1 MRERKLP
8 LVYCWT
14 GRVLLPVFTFVQVFA
29 AGPSWAQ
36 GDGGLT
42 VTGAPVASTSVGTN
56 ANVGEVRIS
65 GTNVLTA
72 AGTVTPTEPELIT
85 LNLEAADLKTVLLY
99 LAEITG
105 ETILPASTVR
115 GEVTI
120 INPKPVTREQ
130 AKQII
135 YSILES
141 MNFTVVK
148 YDHLVKVIP
157 SGDAKSRPIKTLQP
171 PEDVS
176 KMDTE
181 DIIRAQVIYP
191 KHILAKDVET
201 FITPL
206 LTPGSG
212 KVIINEPTGAV
223 IIIDTGP
230 NIKRLM
236 EIIDLIDRVIEGGQ
250 VDIEII
256 PLQHADEKDMAT
268 LLGNVFSAPALRAPT
283 SQRVTLSG
291 AAQVPGAP
299 TGPGAAGAPARP
311 GAPGVTARM
320 ELDLTKVKSDV
331 AFLPESRS
339 RSLIVISARYY
350 MPLIKSLIARLDVP
364 SSEKDDVVHI
374 YPLQHA
380 KADEISATLAEIFA
394 VRGEGAGGAGV
405 RRPITQPGREEER
418 GRLERMR
425 GPEVY
430 RPGLGGMMT
439 REGVSRSQP
448 PTTARSG
455 AQLVGNTMTHLSGK
469 VDVLYDL
476 PSNSLIIIC
485 AATIYDVVKRII
497 QKLDQRVPQVWIE
510 AVIVEVSRNK
520 DFNLGVG
527 WKDMFYEGHK
537 DNSVSLI
544 KMLDTSL
551 APALDEKTGR
561 IQPGAQPGIA
571 YAYGV
576 RDKYGNFDPYFT
588 LQTAEGVTDINVL
601 STPSILASNNK
612 EALISVGK
620 TVPYLNYSRGDT
632 AVIRDY
638 SYSFLE
644 ISIQLSVIPMINKY
658 GEVAMDTQVD
668 VLEDGG
674 PSNPDDP
681 SAPPI
686 TLQRS
691 ARTTV
696 VVQDGQTLVIGGLI
710 KDDFKTT
717 INKVPIL
724 GDIPIIKHAFRTKKD
739 MKAKQELLIFITP
752 HVVQDYAEGNMLT
765 EGVRKR
771 YRGASA
777 FVTSRDRAMLYDDM
791 NIEQRSTTIYDDWR
805 EFEKHIE
812 RAESYLMVREEEYA
826 TNVVVTGPYIPAE
839 YREQRKPYEGRLIEE
854 EEPMTTPVP
863 APTEEKP
870 PSDQVPAGAERP
882 SVSLPAI
889 IARERALVEAVR

>member
-1 MRERKLP
+1 MRRQNLST
-8 LVYCWT
+8 VQCWT
-14 GRVLLPVFTFVQVFA
+14 GRLLLPVFTFAQVFV
-29 AGPSWAQ
+29 AGPVWAQ
-36 GDGGLT
+36 DAVGLT
-42 VTGAPVASTSVGTN
+42 VTGAPVASATTPTN
-56 ANVGEVRIS
+56 ATVGEVRIT
-65 GTNVLTA
+65 GTNVVSGAQAVTA
-72 AGTVTPTEPELIT
+72 EEPELIT
-85 LNLEAADLKTVLLY
+85 LNLEEADLKTVLLY

-115 GEVTI
+115 GTVTI
-120 INPKPVTREQ
+120 INPKPVTREE

-135 YSILES
+135 FSILES
-141 MNFTVVK
+141 MNFTVVQ

-181 DIIRAQVIYP
+181 DIVRAQVIYP

-212 KVIINEPTGAV
+212 KIIVNEPTGAV
-223 IIIDTGP
+223 IMIDTGP

-236 EIIDLIDRVIEGGQ
+236 EIVDLIDRVIEGGQ

-256 PLQHADEKDMAT
+256 PLQHADEKDLAT
-268 LLGNVFSAPALRAPT
+268 LLGSVFSAPALKAAT

-291 AAQVPGAP
+291 GAAGAAR
-299 TGPGAAGAPARP
+299 GAAGAPAPGQPAP
-311 GAPGVTARM
+311 GAPAVAPAM
-320 ELDLTKVKSDV
+320 ELDLTKIKSDV

-350 MPLIKSLIARLDVP
+350 MPLIKSLIARLDIP

-394 VRGEGAGGAGV
+394 VRGEGATGVGGV
-405 RRPITQPGREEER
+405 RRTPTETPRTEER
-418 GRLERMR
+418 DRFGRSMR
-425 GPEVY
+425 APNVY
-430 RPGLGGMMT
+430 RPGFGGT
-439 REGVSRSQP
+439 RDMLSRSQP
-448 PTTARSG
+448 PSTAQRSSG

-520 DFNLGVG
+520 DFNLGIG
-527 WKDMFYEGHK
+527 WKDMFYEGHA
-537 DNSVSLI
+537 DNSASLI

-551 APALDEKTGR
+551 APAIDEATGG

-576 RDKYGNFDPYFT
+576 RDKYGRFDPYFT
-588 LQTAEGVTDINVL
+588 LQTAEGVKDINVL

-612 EALISVGK
+612 TADISVGK
-620 TVPYLNYSRGDT
+620 TVPYQNYSRGDSDI
-632 AVIRDY
+632 IRDY

-644 ISIQLSVIPMINKY
+644 INIQLSVTPIINKY
-658 GEVAMDTQVD
+658 GEVAMETLVN

-691 ARTTV
+691 AQTTV

-739 MKAKQELLIFITP
+739 TKAKQELLIFITP
-752 HVVQDYAEGNMLT
+752 HVVQDYTEGNMLT
-765 EGVRKR
+765 DGVRKR

-777 FVTSRDRAMLYDDM
+777 FLTSRDRTMLYDDM

-812 RAESYLMVREEEYA
+812 RAESYLMVREEQIT
-826 TNVVVTGPYIPAE
+826 TNVVMGPYISPE
-839 YREQRKPYEGRLIEE
+839 YRATIKPYEGRLIEE
-854 EEPMTTPVP
+854 NIDERPELEPLNQHEEEEP
-863 APTEEKP
+863 AADEE
-870 PSDQVPAGAERP
+870 PSA
-882 SVSLPAI
+882 SLPAI
-889 IARERALVEAVR
+889 LARERALVDRAR

>member
-1 MRERKLP
+1 MRQGTLGRIHR
-8 LVYCWT
+8 WT
-14 GRVLLPVFTFVQVFA
+14 GRVLLPVFTFVQLFV
-29 AGPSWAQ
+29 AGPARAAE
-36 GDGGLT
+36 GMALT
-42 VTGAPVASTSVGTN
+42 VTGAPVANVTGTTN
-56 ANVGEVRIS
+56 VSVGEVRIS

-72 AGTVTPTEPELIT
+72 AGTVTAAEPELIT

-141 MNFTVVK
+141 MNFTVVQ

-212 KVIINEPTGAV
+212 KVVINEPTGAV

-256 PLQHADEKDMAT
+256 PLQHADEKDLAT
-268 LLGNVFSAPALRAPT
+268 LLGNVFSSPALRAPT

-291 AAQVPGAP
+291 TAV
-299 TGPGAAGAPARP
+299 PGAAGGGGAPGAAPAP
-311 GAPGVTARM
+311 GAPGVTQRM

-331 AFLPESRS
+331 AFIPESRT
-339 RSLIVISARYY
+339 RSIIVISARYY

-394 VRGEGAGGAGV
+394 VRGEGTGAGA
-405 RRPITQPGREEER
+405 RRPTAPTPRTEETERFGRT
-418 GRLERMR
+418 RM
-425 GPEVY
+425 PEVY
-430 RPGLGGMMT
+430 RPGLGGMTT
-439 REGVSRSQP
+439 RERLSRSQP
-448 PTTARSG
+448 PSTTARSG

-537 DNSVSLI
+537 DNSLSLI

-561 IQPGAQPGIA
+561 IVPGAQPGIA

-620 TVPYLNYSRGDT
+620 TVPYQNYSRGDT

-644 ISIQLSVIPMINKY
+644 INIQLSVIPIINKY

-739 MKAKQELLIFITP
+739 VKAKQELLIFITP
-752 HVVQDYAEGNMLT
+752 HVVQDYTEGNMLT
-765 EGVRKR
+765 AGVQKR
-771 YRGASA
+771 YRGATA
-777 FVTSRDRAMLYDDM
+777 FVSSRDRTMLYDDM
-791 NIEQRSTTIYDDWR
+791 NIERRSTTIYDDWR

-812 RAESYLMVREEEYA
+812 RAESYLMVREEAYE
-826 TNVVVTGPYIPAE
+826 TNVVVTGPYIPVE
-839 YREQRKPYEGRLIEE
+839 YREKMKPYEGRLIEE
-854 EEPMTTPVP
+854 DIEEEPEG
-863 APTEEKP
+863 AAEEKEEP
-870 PSDQVPAGAERP
+870 PVAPEQPRA
-882 SVSLPAI
+882 SLPAI
-889 IARERALVEAVR
+889 LARERAIVDAVR

>member
-1 MRERKLP
+1 VRRQNLSRMQ
-8 LVYCWT
+8 CWT
-14 GRVLLPVFTFVQVFA
+14 GRVLLPVFTFAQVFV
-29 AGPSWAQ
+29 AGPGWAQ
-36 GDGGLT
+36 DAAGLT
-42 VTGAPVASTSVGTN
+42 VTGTPVASTPASTN
-56 ANVGEVRIS
+56 ATIGEVKIT
-65 GTNVLTA
+65 GTNVAASTQAITA
-72 AGTVTPTEPELIT
+72 EEPELIT

-120 INPKPVTREQ
+120 INPKPVTRAQ

-135 YSILES
+135 FSILES
-141 MNFTVVK
+141 MNFTVVQ

-171 PEDVS
+171 PQDVAA
-176 KMDTE
+176 MDTE

-223 IIIDTGP
+223 IMIDTGP

-236 EIIDLIDRVIEGGQ
+236 EIVELIDRVIEGGQ

-256 PLQHADEKDMAT
+256 PLQHADEKDLAT
-268 LLGNVFSAPALRAPT
+268 LLGSVFSSPALKAAT

-291 AAQVPGAP
+291 SAAAPGAAAPGAP
-299 TGPGAAGAPARP
+299 AAPAV
-311 GAPGVTARM
+311 APVM

-331 AFLPESRS
+331 AFIAESRS

-350 MPLIKSLIARLDVP
+350 MPLIKSLIARLDIP

-394 VRGEGAGGAGV
+394 VRGEGAGGAGGAV
-405 RRPITQPGREEER
+405 RRPTPQETPRPEARDRFGRS
-418 GRLERMR
+418 LST
-425 GPEVY
+425 PDVY
-430 RPGLGGMMT
+430 RPGFSGT
-439 REGVSRSQP
+439 RDMLSRSQP
-448 PTTARSG
+448 PSTPQRTSG
-455 AQLVGNTMTHLSGK
+455 AQLIGNTMTHLSGK

-527 WKDMFYEGHK
+527 WKDMFYEGHA
-537 DNSVSLI
+537 DNSASLI

-551 APALDEKTGR
+551 APALDENGR
-561 IQPGAQPGIA
+561 IAPGAQPGIA

-576 RDKYGNFDPYFT
+576 RDKYGKFDPYFT
-588 LQTAEGVTDINVL
+588 LQTAEGVQDINVL

-612 EALISVGK
+612 TADISVGK
-620 TVPYLNYSRGDT
+620 TVPYQNYSRGDT
-632 AVIRDY
+632 DIIRDY

-644 ISIQLSVIPMINKY
+644 INIQLSVTPIINKY
-658 GEVAMDTQVD
+658 GEVAMEMLVN

-691 ARTTV
+691 AQTTV

-717 INKVPIL
+717 LNKVPVL

-739 MKAKQELLIFITP
+739 VKAKQELLIFITP
-752 HVVQDYAEGNMLT
+752 HVVQDYTEGNMLT
-765 EGVRKR
+765 DGVRKR

-777 FVTSRDRAMLYDDM
+777 FIASRDRTMLYDDM

-812 RAESYLMVREEEYA
+812 RAESYLMVKEDQFA
-826 TNVVVTGPYIPAE
+826 TNMVTEPYISPE
-839 YREQRKPYEGRLIEE
+839 YRAKIKPYEGRLIEDDVNE
-854 EEPMTTPVP
+854 QPELEPPGSAP
-863 APTEEKP
+863 ADEPEAGGQ
-870 PSDQVPAGAERP
+870 PSA
-882 SVSLPAI
+882 SLPAI
-889 IARERALVEAVR
+889 LARERALVDTAR